1 MIASGDNLKVLCVQ
15 AYANTSVSMKIYFLM
30 PQHDIIL
37 IKAFLGSDI
46 DCATQAFVH
55 IKNINRSNQSISGL

>member
-1 MIASGDNLKVLCVQ
+1 MIASGDNLKVLCAQ
-15 AYANTSVSMKIYFLM
+15 ANANIFVSVKIYFLM
-30 PQHDIIL
+30 PQHDIIP

-55 IKNINRSNQSISGL
+55 